1 MPDALSAVLT
11 GAVGLAAGAGAGAA
25 FFTGLAATVRRLPDT
40 SRPVALVAGSV
51 IARFVLLAVVLV
63 ALALLGPWSLLAG
76 VVGVLAARTV
86 LVRRA
91 SAGTGGS
98 GRWS

>member
-11 GAVGLAAGAGAGAA
+11 GAVGLAAGAGAGTA

-51 IARFVLLAVVLV
+51 VARFVLLAVVLV
-63 ALALLGPWSLLAG
+63 VLALLGPWSLLAG
-76 VVGVLAARTV
+76 VVGVFAARTV
-86 LVRRA
+86 LIRRA

-98 GRWS
+98 GGWT